1 MSATLVRDDI
11 GPMVAGYL
19 LVMGALA
26 VGLHLLRRSA
36 GRPSPGRLVAD
47 RPRIF
52 IRPEPG
58 WPRLI
63 AHCLATAA
71 GGYLLLMVIVV
82 FYFHGVSPITGNF
95 VQSAFSSCA
104 MLLGIS
110 LPVFLALSWLAE
122 RTGWRI

>member
-1 MSATLVRDDI
+1 
-11 GPMVAGYL
+11 MVVGYL

-26 VGLHLLRRSA
+26 VGVYLLKRSA
-36 GRPSPGRLVAD
+36 GRPSPGRPVAD

-63 AHCLATAA
+63 AHCIATAA
-71 GGYLLLMVIVV
+71 GGYLLLMVVIV
-82 FYFHGVSPITGNF
+82 FYLYGVSPITGNF
-95 VQSAFSSCA
+95 VQSAFSGCA

-122 RTGWRI
+122 RTGRRI